1 MISRS
6 PCCLLIWRLLIS
18 FMDPQNGA
26 STRREQVV
34 EANTT
39 VAEKSELFN
48 RPGRHCRKMA
58 VTAIISPVLLCE
70 LCGKAS
76 KQAKK
81 KKNC

>member
-1 MISRS
+1 M
-6 PCCLLIWRLLIS
+6 
-18 FMDPQNGA
+18 
-26 STRREQVV
+26 V

-48 RPGRHCRKMA
+48 RPGRHCSNMA

-76 KQAKK
+76 KHAKTKK
-81 KKNC
+81 KPVESLKASGLAWFRNYSIYYIETIAFTQ